1 MQQSREVVL
10 LNMLGVKLSD
20 LLLRQ
25 QDLSLESHSEACFLY
40 LGQDL
45 LCISKQKSKIA
56 IRFESVVFLFSCQKN
71 SISPPD
77 IFRFL

>member
-20 LLLRQ
+20 LLLCQ

-45 LCISKQKSKIA
+45 LCISK
-56 IRFESVVFLFSCQKN
+56 
-71 SISPPD
+71 
-77 IFRFL
+77 